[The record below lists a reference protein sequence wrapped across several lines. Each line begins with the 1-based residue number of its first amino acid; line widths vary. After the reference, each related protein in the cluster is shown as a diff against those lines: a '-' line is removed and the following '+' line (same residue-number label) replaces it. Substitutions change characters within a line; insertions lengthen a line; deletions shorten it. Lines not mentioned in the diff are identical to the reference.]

1 MSTERQPLTILADRL
16 AKKSP
21 ASEAEKPAEGKAGRV
36 AEAAPAQP
44 APAKGKAADT
54 RVQIIVRMTPAERKA
69 LRQIALD
76 QDTTAQALAEDAIRD
91 VLRRHGFKAS

>member
-1 MSTERQPLTILADRL
+1 MAAERQPLTSLADRL
-16 AKKSP
+16 AKKSTAP
-21 ASEAEKPAEGKAGRV
+21 EPEKPTEPEAGT
-36 AEAAPAQP
+36 EAAATPQP
-44 APAKGKAADT
+44 AAMKAKASDT

-91 VLRRHGFKAS
+91 VLRRHGFKPS

>member
-1 MSTERQPLTILADRL
+1 MSAERQPLTSLADRL
-16 AKKSP
+16 ARKTSAP
-21 ASEAEKPAEGKAGRV
+21 EPEKPAETH
-36 AEAAPAQP
+36 AAPELQT
-44 APAKGKAADT
+44 APAKAKGSDT

-91 VLRRHGFKAS
+91 VLRRHGFKGS

>member
-1 MSTERQPLTILADRL
+1 MAAERQSLTSLSDRL
-16 AKKSP
+16 ARKVAP
-21 ASEAEKPAEGKAGRV
+21 EPERPAEP
-36 AEAAPAQP
+36 EAPQP
-44 APAKGKAADT
+44 AAKAKAADA

>member
-1 MSTERQPLTILADRL
+1 MSKERPSLTSLSERL
-16 AKKSP
+16 ARKTAP
-21 ASEAEKPAEGKAGRV
+21 VEGEPPVEARVQPKAGKA
-36 AEAAPAQP
+36 
-44 APAKGKAADT
+44 DD

-91 VLRRHGFKAS
+91 VLRRHGFKPS